1 MEAHFHIIYST
12 FELNRTV
19 PSETAMRENLRKK
32 KKPLRKTA
40 EEYASHTSIHGIP
53 YVFDRELSYLD
64 RFLWLLLTLAFLSL
78 AIALTWNTWTQWR
91 EEQVCQMSEVFLHAV
106 SFTLN
111 Y

>member
-1 MEAHFHIIYST
+1 MPF
-12 FELNRTV
+12 RR
-19 PSETAMRENLRKK
+19 AMRENFRKK
-32 KKPLRKTA
+32 KKPLTKTA

-91 EEQVCQMSEVFLHAV
+91 EEQVCPNMFCILLSNTELLQRVYHLLYKLA
-106 SFTLN
+106 N
-111 Y
+111 YFEYLI